1 MMVLG
6 MRQAKVGLLRKAEE
20 VETDG
25 RMVLVMVVLVAVVAL
40 YTIQAV
46 VVVDTMAERHIH
58 ADQDIMEVMVVVL
71 VIMELIKP
79 MLLADTMGMV
89 E

>member
-1 MMVLG
+1 MAIFPVVLG
-6 MRQAKVGLLRKAEE
+6 
-20 VETDG
+20 
-25 RMVLVMVVLVAVVAL
+25 AVVPL
-40 YTIQAV
+40 STIQAV

-71 VIMELIKP
+71 VIMEPTKSII
-79 MLLADTMGMV
+79 LAHQDIMV